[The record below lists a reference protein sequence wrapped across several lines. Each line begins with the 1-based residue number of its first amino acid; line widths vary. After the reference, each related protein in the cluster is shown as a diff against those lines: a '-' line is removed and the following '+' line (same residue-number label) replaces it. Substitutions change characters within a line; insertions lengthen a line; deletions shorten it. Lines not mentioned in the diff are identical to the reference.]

1 MSQLLHETYS
11 KLFVVIGQNAQ
22 VSKFIYKISHENV
35 MYNTVTIVNNTVLH
49 ILKLINL
56 KFSKQEKNVTMY
68 GDGR

>member
-49 ILKLINL
+49 I
-56 KFSKQEKNVTMY
+56 
-68 GDGR
+68 